1 MQRIDV
7 TRPPLPAPP
16 ILGGCHCGAIRYRIS
31 ARPMAINACHCDDC
45 KRLSGAPFGLYLH
58 VPRAHLD
65 RAPGEL
71 DVFRRKG
78 GSGNMI
84 PISRCRACGTRMWHE
99 PEIAPG
105 LVILCA
111 GTLDDPSWAIPT
123 SHIFTNQ
130 AAPDAVAASDA
141 LVIETSVPRPE
152 LWDRFARIY
161 GSEVTKPGSG
171 PVNCA

>member
-7 TRPPLPAPP
+7 TRQPVPAPP
-16 ILGGCHCGAIRYRIS
+16 ILGGCHCGAIRYRIF
-31 ARPMAINACHCDDC
+31 ARPFAINACHCDDC
-45 KRLSGAPFGLYLH
+45 KRLSGAPFGVYLH
-58 VPRAHLD
+58 VARAHLERD
-65 RAPGEL
+65 PGEL

-105 LVILCA
+105 LMIVCA

-130 AAPDAVAASDA
+130 AAPDAVATKDA
-141 LVIETSVPRPE
+141 RVIDKSVPRTE
-152 LWDRFARIY
+152 LWHWFTRIY
-161 GSEVTKPGSG
+161 GGGQAGG
-171 PVNCA
+171 PA